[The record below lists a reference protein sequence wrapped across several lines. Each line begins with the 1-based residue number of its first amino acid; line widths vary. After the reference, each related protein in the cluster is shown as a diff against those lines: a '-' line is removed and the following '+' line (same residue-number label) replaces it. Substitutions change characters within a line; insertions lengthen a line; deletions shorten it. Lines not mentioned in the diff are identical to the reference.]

1 MTRES
6 WRVTRDSAGARMTF
20 SRRLAVS
27 VLLTVAAP
35 GAVQAQT
42 ELSGRVVSDSGKP
55 IAGATVT
62 LTSVRYS
69 VTTDSLGRFR
79 LTGTSGSTLDLT
91 LKAAGF
97 RDAAASVVLSRG
109 RSTVR
114 DFVMV
119 SDAAPLP
126 EVNPSDRVLRGRV
139 TSTDGEPVSYANV
152 QLNGGRRH
160 VADDSGRFT
169 IPVNIS
175 RQSTLLFRRIGFEP
189 AEVKLSEMPDTAIRV
204 LMTAVARTLS
214 GQVITGRAPYARLEH
229 GGFYQRMAEVE
240 KGARVGWF
248 VTPEELEQ
256 RRPQNVTDA
265 VRHFPNIR
273 LSPIDDGKVVI
284 VGGLP
289 MTWSDGTPLAR
300 KFRIE
305 DTDGCPLTVFL
316 DRLRIQPSVVGLE
329 KVDEEINTIVQ
340 PHAVAGIE
348 VYPRVTGAPP
358 GYVAAGGTC
367 GVVLIWTK

>member
-1 MTRES
+1 M
-6 WRVTRDSAGARMTF
+6 F
-20 SRRLAVS
+20 FQHRLLMAAVA
-27 VLLTVAAP
+27 LAIAPITVE
-35 GAVQAQT
+35 GQS

-62 LTSVRYS
+62 LNSVRYS

-79 LTGTSGSTLDLT
+79 LTGTPGSTLELT
-91 LKAAGF
+91 LRAAGF
-97 RDAAASVVLSRG
+97 RDGATSVVLSRG

-114 DFVMV
+114 DFVMI
-119 SDAAPLP
+119 SDAAPVP
-126 EVNPSDRVLRGRV
+126 EVNPSDKVLRGRV
-139 TSTDGEPVSYANV
+139 TMSDGEPVSYANV
-152 QLNGGRRH
+152 QLNGGRRY

-189 AEVKLSEMPDTAIRV
+189 TEVKLTAMPDTAIRV
-204 LMTAVARTLS
+204 NMTAVARTLS
-214 GQVITGRAPYARLEH
+214 GQVITGRAPYARLEL
-229 GGFYQRMAEVE
+229 GGFYERMAEVE

-256 RRPQNVTDA
+256 RKPQNVTDA

-284 VGGLP
+284 IGGLP
-289 MTWSDGTPLAR
+289 MTWSDGITQAR

-316 DRLRIQPSVVGLE
+316 DRQRIQPSVVGLE

-348 VYPRVTGAPP
+348 VYPRVSGAPP
-358 GYVAAGGTC
+358 GFVAAGGTC

>member
-1 MTRES
+1 MMLR
-6 WRVTRDSAGARMTF
+6 
-20 SRRLAVS
+20 SRLF
-27 VLLTVAAP
+27 LVAA
-35 GAVQAQT
+35 ACFIVASASEAQS

-62 LTSVRYS
+62 LTSVRYT

-79 LTGTSGSTLDLT
+79 LTGTPGSSLDLT
-91 LKAAGF
+91 LKAGGY
-97 RDAAASVVLSRG
+97 RDATTSVVLSRG
-109 RSTVR
+109 RTTAR
-114 DFVMV
+114 DFVMA

-126 EVNPSDRVLRGRV
+126 EANPSDRVLRGRV
-139 TSTDGEPVSYANV
+139 TTADGEPVSYVNV
-152 QLNGGRRH
+152 QLNGGRRYI
-160 VADDSGRFT
+160 ADDSGRFT
-169 IPVNIS
+169 IPVSIS

-189 AEVKLSEMPDTAIRV
+189 TEVKLSEMPDTAVRV
-204 LMTAVARTLS
+204 HMTAAARALS
-214 GQVITGRAPYARLEH
+214 GQVITGRAPYARLENS
-229 GGFYQRMAEVE
+229 GFYERMADVE

-248 VTPEELEQ
+248 VTPEELEL
-256 RRPQNVTDA
+256 RKPQNVTDA

-289 MTWSDGTPLAR
+289 MTWSDGMPLAR

-316 DRLRIQPSVVGLE
+316 DRQRIQPSVVRLE

-358 GYVAAGGTC
+358 GFVAAGGTC
-367 GVVLIWTK
+367 GVVLIWSK